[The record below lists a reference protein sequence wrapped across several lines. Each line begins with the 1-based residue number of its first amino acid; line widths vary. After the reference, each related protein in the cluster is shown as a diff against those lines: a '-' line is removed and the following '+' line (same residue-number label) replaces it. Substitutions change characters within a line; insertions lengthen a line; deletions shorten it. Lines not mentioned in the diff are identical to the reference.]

1 MHGRLRDLGEAA
13 MRAYQILPGENI
25 DGLRCENLP
34 DRELGVGE
42 VRIRVYAVSLN
53 YRDLMVASGNYL
65 VTVDDPIIPC
75 SDGAGEVLAVG
86 HGVSRLQVGDRVAAS
101 FFPYWTDGITT
112 PEKIRHSLGGD
123 IDGMLAEEVILH
135 EDALVRIPPSLSF
148 LDAATL
154 PCAGVTAWNA
164 IFVSSHNIKPGDS
177 ILLLGTGGVSILGL
191 QLAKAAGL
199 RTIVTSSSDEKL
211 QRARELGAHHTI
223 NYRTTPEWH
232 EEVLRMTRGVGAN
245 VVLEVGGKGTVN
257 RSVAA
262 ASMAGSVAIIGGVS
276 GFGGE
281 INPVS
286 LLAGAKRMVGIF
298 VGSRTML
305 EDLMRFAEAVTLKP
319 VVDRVFTFDQA
330 REAYRHM
337 ESGSHF
343 GKVVIA
349 VNH

>member
-1 MHGRLRDLGEAA
+1 
-13 MRAYQILPGENI
+13 
-25 DGLRCENLP
+25 
-34 DRELGVGE
+34 
-42 VRIRVYAVSLN
+42 
-53 YRDLMVASGNYL
+53 
-65 VTVDDPIIPC
+65 
-75 SDGAGEVLAVG
+75 
-86 HGVSRLQVGDRVAAS
+86 VAAS
-101 FFPYWTDGITT
+101 FFPYWADGITT
-112 PEKIRHSLGGD
+112 PDKIRHSLGGD

-135 EDALVRIPPSLSF
+135 EDTLVRIPPSLSF

-164 IFVSSHNIKPGDS
+164 IFVSSHDIKPGDS
-177 ILLLGTGGVSILGL
+177 VLLLGTGGVSILGL

-199 RTIVTSSSDEKL
+199 RTIITSSSDEKL

-232 EEVLRMTRGVGAN
+232 EEVLRMTHGVGAD

-281 INPVS
+281 VNPVS

-298 VGSRTML
+298 VGSRRML
-305 EDLMRFAEAVTLKP
+305 EDLMRFAEAVNLKP

>member
-1 MHGRLRDLGEAA
+1 
-13 MRAYQILPGENI
+13 MRAYQILPGDGI
-25 DGLRCENLP
+25 DGLQCVDFPE
-34 DRELGVGE
+34 RELGIGE
-42 VRIRVYAVSLN
+42 VRVRVRAVSLN

-65 VTVDDPIIPC
+65 VNVDNPIVPC

-86 HGVSRLQVGDRVAAS
+86 TGVSQVQVGDRVAAS
-101 FFPYWTDGITT
+101 FFPHWLDGPTSA
-112 PEKIRHSLGGD
+112 ERIRHALGGD
-123 IDGMLAEEVILH
+123 IDGMLAEEVVLP
-135 EDALVRIPPSLSF
+135 EDALVKIPAGMSF
-148 LDAATL
+148 VDASTM

-164 IFVSSHNIKPGDS
+164 IFESSNAIRPGDTV
-177 ILLLGTGGVSILGL
+177 LLLGTGGVSVLGL
-191 QLAKAAGL
+191 QLARAAGL
-199 RTIVTSSSDEKL
+199 RTIITSSSDEKL

-223 NYRTTPEWH
+223 NYRTIPEWQ
-232 EEVLRMTRGVGAN
+232 EEVLRLTQGAGAN

-257 RSVAA
+257 RSVASTA
-262 ASMAGSVAIIGGVS
+262 LGGSVAIIGGVS

-281 INPVS
+281 VNPAS

-305 EDLMRFAEAVTLKP
+305 EKVLRFADTTGLQP

-349 VNH
+349 VA